1 VVKARTR
8 TVTWPGS
15 VTDSVTRTLQAYAG
29 IQKSQEAFLGGH
41 EVGAGDVRG
50 LRIKRQSTAQA
61 IGEAL
66 REEITHG
73 RLSPRE
79 RLIESDL
86 AKRLAV
92 SRTPLREALRQLEA
106 EGFAER
112 LPSGGLVVIG
122 TDSVDLRD
130 IVWLRGVLEAHV
142 AEEVAI
148 KATPGQVDQL
158 ERILD
163 RMDLL
168 MDHHDHFLALGRDFH
183 DELAALF
190 GNQRCRAILRQLR
203 RHLDRY
209 WEANTDRR
217 RERPRHASREHRKIL
232 AAIRLRDGVGAAA
245 AMRAHV
251 MAEAEIAMET
261 VQIAQQSA
269 AAADTQAELGRAVEG

>member
-1 VVKARTR
+1 M
-8 TVTWPGS
+8 
-15 VTDSVTRTLQAYAG
+15 
-29 IQKSQEAFLGGH
+29 
-41 EVGAGDVRG
+41 
-50 LRIKRQSTAQA
+50 RIKRQSTAQA

-130 IVWLRGVLEAHV
+130 IVWLRSVLEANV
-142 AEEVAI
+142 AEEVAL

-158 ERILD
+158 ERVLD

-168 MDHHDHFLALGRDFH
+168 MDHRDHFLALGRDFH

-190 GNQRCRAILRQLR
+190 GNQRCRAIIRQLR

-217 RERPRHASREHRKIL
+217 PERLRDASAEHRKIL

-251 MAEAEIAMET
+251 MAEAELAMET
-261 VQIAQQSA
+261 VQIVQQGV

>member
-1 VVKARTR
+1 
-8 TVTWPGS
+8 
-15 VTDSVTRTLQAYAG
+15 
-29 IQKSQEAFLGGH
+29 
-41 EVGAGDVRG
+41 

-66 REEITHG
+66 REEIMRG

-86 AKRLAV
+86 AERLAV

-112 LPSGGLVVIG
+112 LPTGGLVVIG
-122 TDSVDLRD
+122 TDEVDLRD
-130 IVWLRGVLEAHV
+130 LFWLRCVLETHV

-148 KATPGQVDQL
+148 KATPGQIDQL

-168 MDHHDHFLALGRDFH
+168 MDHHDLFLALGHDFH

-190 GNQRCRAILRQLR
+190 GNQRCRTILGQLR
-203 RHLDRY
+203 GHVDRY
-209 WEANTDRR
+209 WEVGTARR
-217 RERPRHASREHRKIL
+217 PERPRNASEEHRKVL
-232 AAIRLRDGVGAAA
+232 AAIRLGDGLGAAA

-251 MAEAEIAMET
+251 MAEAELALET
-261 VQIAQQSA
+261 VQMAHQNL
-269 AAADTQAELGRAVEG
+269 ADEGAPADLGTAVEG

>member
-1 VVKARTR
+1 
-8 TVTWPGS
+8 
-15 VTDSVTRTLQAYAG
+15 
-29 IQKSQEAFLGGH
+29 
-41 EVGAGDVRG
+41 

-130 IVWLRGVLEAHV
+130 IVWLRGVLEANV

-148 KATPGQVDQL
+148 RATPGQVDQL
-158 ERILD
+158 ERVLD

-168 MDHHDHFLALGRDFH
+168 MDHRDHFLALGRDFH

-190 GNQRCRAILRQLR
+190 GNQRCRAIIRQLR

-217 RERPRHASREHRKIL
+217 PERLRDASAEHRKIL

-251 MAEAEIAMET
+251 MAEAELAMET
-261 VQIAQQSA
+261 VQIVQQGV
-269 AAADTQAELGRAVEG
+269 AAADTQAGLGRAVEG

>member
-1 VVKARTR
+1 
-8 TVTWPGS
+8 
-15 VTDSVTRTLQAYAG
+15 
-29 IQKSQEAFLGGH
+29 LGALR
-41 EVGAGDVRG
+41 VGASDVHG

-66 REEITHG
+66 REEILHG

-130 IVWLRGVLEAHV
+130 LFWLRCVLETHV

-168 MDHHDHFLALGRDFH
+168 MDHHDLFLGLGRDFH

-190 GNQRCRAILRQLR
+190 GNQRCRTILGQLR

-209 WEANTDRR
+209 MEVTNP
-217 RERPRHASREHRKIL
+217 RPDGPRNASREHRKIL

-245 AMRAHV
+245 AMRAHI
-251 MAEAEIAMET
+251 MAEAELALQT
-261 VQIAQQSA
+261 VQTTQQSLA
-269 AAADTQAELGRAVEG
+269 EGDVPADPGEAIGG